1 MTHHTFTAPFMQP
14 VGNMH
19 AHPAPHM
26 QHHHHQ
32 QHANH
37 FCTSCRHPVSKCA
50 CHRSCRKIEKELLVR
65 PKTASDATGTTDP
78 TTGAAIHSVTTE
90 AVHYKI
96 SAMMDLTSPAETP
109 EADTK
114 SKSKTT
120 DSAPLVSSVQRLQQ
134 LVTRKQVA
142 AGMESTVIG
151 GGCCVHLSIEY
162 MPLNPLVDLT
172 AFSGAMVID
181 SESTVMLWGKYFNGD
196 GYHIKE
202 CVISTNPGAHLW
214 VVSINSVTRVRWC
227 EVVSC

>member
-1 MTHHTFTAPFMQP
+1 MSNHTFTAPFMQP

-19 AHPAPHM
+19 AYPGPHM
-26 QHHHHQ
+26 PHHQHHQH

-37 FCTSCRHPVSKCA
+37 FCNSCRHPVSKCA

-65 PKTASDATGTTDP
+65 PKATSDATDA
-78 TTGAAIHSVTTE
+78 TTGSALHGATTE

-109 EADTK
+109 ETKTKTKTK
-114 SKSKTT
+114 SAE
-120 DSAPLVSSVQRLQQ
+120 SAPLISSVQRLQQ

-227 EVVSC
+227 EIVSC